1 MSTDLVIRGKHI
13 TPEVLCQIQE
23 VAKQSWRK
31 GRTAISREL
40 CLLWDWRQENGALKD
55 QVCRILLRRLEDK
68 QLITLPPPQK
78 GLSNHPER
86 RYYIPPDP
94 PPQFPKAPLE
104 GRLKDFPAVRLRMV
118 RRTRDE
124 ALWNY
129 LVYRYHYKS
138 YRIIVGAH
146 LKYIAYLEDVPVACL
161 AWSASVFRIESRDLF
176 IGWDREARSANIRHI
191 ANNNR
196 FLILPWVRIK
206 NLASHLL
213 ASSAR
218 VIARDWANFYG
229 YPLYLLETFVDRS
242 RFAGTCYRAANWYQ
256 AGQTKGHAKKK
267 ARFYYHGQKK
277 DVYLY
282 PLVCNFRKQ
291 LASAPNPGGVL

>member
-1 MSTDLVIRGKHI
+1 MSTELIIRGKRI
-13 TPEVLCQIQE
+13 TPEVLCQIKE
-23 VAKQSWRK
+23 VTKQSWDK
-31 GRTAISREL
+31 GRTAISKEL
-40 CLLWDWRQENGALKD
+40 CQLWDWRQENGVLKD
-55 QVCRILLRRLEDK
+55 QVCRLMLRRLEDK
-68 QLITLPPPQK
+68 QLITLPPPQR
-78 GLSNHPER
+78 GLSNPPQR

-104 GRLKDFPAVRLRMV
+104 GGLKNFPGLSLHMV
-118 RRTRDE
+118 RRTKDE

-146 LKYIAYLEDVPVACL
+146 LKYIAYLEDTPIACL

-176 IGWDREARSANIRHI
+176 IGWDREARSGNIRHI

-218 VIARDWANFYG
+218 VVARDWADFYG

-242 RFAGTCYRAANWYQ
+242 RFAGTCYQAANWQYV
-256 AGQTKGHAKKK
+256 GRTKGHAKKK

-277 DVYLY
+277 DVYVY
-282 PLVCNFRKQ
+282 PLVRGFQTRLCKD
-291 LASAPNPGGVL
+291 PNPGGGL